1 MVTFYGNTSPGPRVS
16 IAPSRF
22 CKTISRE
29 VLDSNYCSSASV
41 VNKYFKYKIPWN
53 LQKISEGLCS
63 GESVAF
69 RTLRS
74 PLPVTW
80 QWANDSFSGRDSLS
94 RETGVAAIGGM
105 PARKRQ
111 SMSRLSPRLALLL
124 LPTPVHSVM
133 LGPHR
138 SLGPCF
144 FQLISSL
151 LKYQAEK
158 VVQTTHRVYEF
169 S

>member
-1 MVTFYGNTSPGPRVS
+1 MERVWLLERYGVPCR
-16 IAPSRF
+16 SRG
-22 CKTISRE
+22 
-29 VLDSNYCSSASV
+29 
-41 VNKYFKYKIPWN
+41 
-53 LQKISEGLCS
+53 SEQMT
-63 GESVAF
+63 AF
-69 RTLRS
+69 R
-74 PLPVTW
+74 
-80 QWANDSFSGRDSLS
+80 GRDSLS

-158 VVQTTHRVYEF
+158 MVQTTHRVYEF